1 MKFYFTVQYLNI
13 IMFSNI
19 EHIMLSGKTALVTG
33 SNGGIG
39 RAIINTFIE
48 NGANIIC
55 AARKVDTEFSDYISK
70 QSKKSKQTI
79 EILEFDLENEQDTK
93 EKIQTLYKKNI
104 ALDILVNSAG
114 IASGSLLEMTSS
126 KNLKKIFE
134 VNFFAQIRLIQL
146 LIRLLKKS
154 KNSSIINFG
163 SISGLIAERGTLAYG
178 SSKAAFMFAT
188 KVMASELATY
198 KIRVNA
204 IAPSITRTKMS
215 DKMEEGARNFLIEQ
229 SFLKRECSVNEVADL
244 ALYLAS
250 DRSAYLN
257 GQVIRL
263 DGGMKI

>member
-1 MKFYFTVQYLNI
+1 
-13 IMFSNI
+13 
-19 EHIMLSGKTALVTG
+19 MLSGKTALVTG

-39 RAIINTFIE
+39 RAIIDAFIK

-55 AARKVDTEFSDYISK
+55 AIRKVDPEFSDYVSK
-70 QSKKSKQTI
+70 KLKKSKQTI

-93 EKIQTLYKKNI
+93 EKIHTLYKKNI
-104 ALDILVNSAG
+104 TLDILVNNAG
-114 IASGSLLEMTSS
+114 IASGSVFEMTSL

-154 KNSSIINFG
+154 KNSSIINLG
-163 SISGLIAERGTLAYG
+163 SVSGLIAERGTLAYG

-188 KVMASELATY
+188 KVMANELAAY

-204 IAPSITRTKMS
+204 IAPNVTKTKML
-215 DKMEEGARNFLIEQ
+215 DKMEEGAKNFLIEQ
-229 SFLKRECSVNEVADL
+229 SFLNRECSTNEVADL
-244 ALYLAS
+244 VLYLAS
-250 DRSAYLN
+250 DKSTYLN

-263 DGGMKI
+263 DGGMKN